1 MLSFRSMGTEITVY
15 APSLSEAEEGGIA
28 SAVAEVFAESES
40 RFSRFRADTE
50 LSRLNAA
57 GAPTVVSPEL
67 FDVLRSARRYFELTG
82 GLFDPTVGSALIALG
97 YDRSFSPG
105 ALDRRSLAAPVPVC
119 SFAEVVLD
127 EATRTVHKP
136 SHIRLDFGGLV
147 KGRTADVAAEL
158 LPCLGVVDAGGDAVL
173 RNGGSSGTGWIVDI
187 EDPRNPGRTLL
198 SLTVRDRAVATSGSN
213 RRRWTVAGEVV
224 HHLIDPRTWKPAASD
239 LAQVTVVAPTA
250 ELAEVL
256 AKTAFLLGARGGAR
270 FLDSI
275 HGVAA
280 VFVGL
285 DTSIRRIGELKVSNA

>member
-1 MLSFRSMGTEITVY
+1 MFSFRSMGTEIIVS
-15 APSLSEAEEGGIA
+15 APALSEAEEEGVAG
-28 SAVAEVFAESES
+28 AVAEVFAESEN
-40 RFSRFRADTE
+40 RFSRFRADSE

-57 GAPTVVSPEL
+57 NGPTMVSPEL
-67 FDVLRSARRYFELTG
+67 FDVLQSARRYFELTD

-105 ALDRRSLAAPVPVC
+105 ALDRRSIAAPGPAC
-119 SFAEVVLD
+119 SFAEVVLH

-136 SHIRLDFGGLV
+136 PHIQLDLGGFA

-158 LPCLGVVDAGGDAVL
+158 LPCLGAVDAGGDAVL

-198 SLTVRDRAVATSGSN
+198 SLTVRDHAVATSGAN
-213 RRRWTVAGEVV
+213 RRRWTVGGEVV
-224 HHLIDPRTWKPAASD
+224 HHLIDPRTRKPAALD

-256 AKTAFLLGARGGAR
+256 AKTAFLLGARDGAR
-270 FLDSI
+270 FLESI

-285 DTSIRRIGELKVSNA
+285 DTSIRWIGETKASNA